1 MHEAICFPETVKNRP
16 FDLQNTS
23 HLADD
28 QDPTLILY
36 YIYDCPVVGESQN
49 QAIIIDRFY
58 RLRGGKFS
66 VCGRSDLYV
75 EEKSPGTLGDLTTLT
90 SQLNTAVTNVKNSL
104 THLLYH
110 PMRIGMTAI
119 NNKYTQ

>member
-1 MHEAICFPETVKNRP
+1 MHEAICFPETGENRP
-16 FDLQNTS
+16 FDLQNIS

-36 YIYDCPVVGESQN
+36 YIYDCTVVGESQK

-66 VCGRSDLYV
+66 ECSRSDLYLKEYLRCHLKLV
-75 EEKSPGTLGDLTTLT
+75 F
-90 SQLNTAVTNVKNSL
+90 LNKMMESV
-104 THLLYH
+104 
-110 PMRIGMTAI
+110 
-119 NNKYTQ
+119 

>member
-36 YIYDCPVVGESQN
+36 YIYDCTVVGESQK
-49 QAIIIDRFY
+49 QAIVIDRFY

-66 VCGRSDLYV
+66 ECSRSDLYLK
-75 EEKSPGTLGDLTTLT
+75 EYLRC
-90 SQLNTAVTNVKNSL
+90 
-104 THLLYH
+104 HLKLVF
-110 PMRIGMTAI
+110 P
-119 NNKYTQ
+119 NKMMESV